1 MTKTI
6 LIILISVSIFGILVF
21 SIVRQIMQKKIDEL
35 VKNQKKQKKNETLK
49 FFFVNF

>member
-35 VKNQKKQKKNETLK
+35 VKNQKKQKKTK
-49 FFFVNF
+49 P